1 MKNMTIKSILI
12 SLIAISLSI
21 TAQALTVES
30 TLSSS
35 EITYFDTLEASNT
48 EVNIPKN
55 IKILHSENE
64 ELNSN
69 TILWDIVDSDDII
82 FYEIYRRDIQS
93 IDGDFILIDMTKE
106 PQYIDWDVENVEY
119 EYKIIT
125 VDTLTTLHL

>member
-30 TLSSS
+30 TLSIS

-69 TILWDIVDSDDII
+69 TILWDIVDSEDII

>member
-30 TLSSS
+30 TLSIS
-35 EITYFDTLEASNT
+35 EITYFDTLEASST

>member
-30 TLSSS
+30 TLSIS